1 MVETFMVSLLFNVNN
16 VLTDETIRVE
26 DGIILLE
33 NTL

>member
-1 MVETFMVSLLFNVNN
+1 MVSLLFNVNN